1 MSRIVFKLRFTVKQR
16 LLKLLRKCREAAC
29 KIKILLLIS
38 VSNGRTP
45 QQAADTFRVH
55 RATVY
60 RLLRRFPRDGEDAL
74 VDRRRTRGPRKLTD
88 RFLEARH
95 RAVRGRPPDFGWR
108 RPTWTRELLVRTLS
122 RQTGIRIH
130 VATMSRALQ
139 RIRARRGRPKPTVG
153 CPWSKRRKT
162 RRLNEIR
169 RLVEQLP
176 ADEVAFYEDEVDIHL
191 NPKIG
196 WDWMVRG
203 QQKHVETPG
212 TNEKWYWAGA
222 LHVGTGEILWVAGE
236 HKNSWLFVRL
246 LAKLYWQYAKAK
258 KIHVILDNYGIHDSK
273 LVAWA
278 LLQAKGRIALHPLPP
293 YCPDHNR
300 IERVWQDLHANVTRN
315 HSCTSMKE
323 LREEV
328 RCYLRRR
335 NRQMHKR
342 PEPVTF
348 S

>member
-1 MSRIVFKLRFTVKQR
+1 MPRIVFQLRFTVKHR
-16 LLKLLRKCREAAC
+16 LLKLLRKCRDGAC
-29 KIKILLLIS
+29 KIKILLLVS
-38 VSNGRTP
+38 VGNGRTP

-60 RLLRRFPRDGEDAL
+60 RLLHRFPREGADAL
-74 VDRRRTRGPRKLTD
+74 VDRRRTQGPRKLTEP
-88 RFLEARH
+88 FLDSLH
-95 RAVRGRPPDFGWR
+95 RAVHGRPSDFGWR
-108 RPTWTRELLVRTLS
+108 RPTWTRELLVRTLH

-139 RIRARRGRPKPTVG
+139 RIRARRGRPKPSVG
-153 CPWSKRRKT
+153 CPWSKHRKA

-169 RLVEQLP
+169 RLVEHLP

-203 QQKHVETPG
+203 QQKQVETPG
-212 TNEKWYWAGA
+212 VNEKWYWAGA
-222 LHVGTGEILWVAGE
+222 LDVRTGEILWVAGE
-236 HKNSWLFVRL
+236 HKDSWLFVRL
-246 LAKLYWQYAKAK
+246 LAKLYWQHAKAT

-278 LLQAKGRIALHPLPP
+278 LLQARGRIALHPLPP

-315 HSCTSMKE
+315 HSCPNMQA

-328 RCYLRRR
+328 RRYLRRR
-335 NRQMHKR
+335 NRQLQR
-342 PEPVTF
+342 QPQPVTF
-348 S
+348 H